1 MNLTHM
7 PSAAGQAGTAMT
19 AVSDP
24 PRHAGDAL
32 SGVRHFIRA
41 TTTPAKLRLLLVGLV
56 SLCLIWGA
64 IAAWVVSERASGS
77 NDVASTSER

>member
-1 MNLTHM
+1 
-7 PSAAGQAGTAMT
+7 MT

-24 PRHAGDAL
+24 PRHTADAL

-41 TTTPAKLRLLLVGLV
+41 TTTPAKLRPLLVGLV

-64 IAAWVVSERASGS
+64 IAAWVVSERASGA